1 MNSIVMD
8 ESGCLGFDLSKVSTT
23 KHILITFLLFKES
36 RPISSLVK
44 NTIATLP
51 KIRKKKGA
59 YLHAHYEKPITIKR
73 FLSGLAQKDVEIAT
87 IRLDKSTSK
96 QKENPNDLY
105 TNMVV
110 ALINRLC
117 DDALINKS
125 EKIKFTASRRNTKKR
140 LNDEFCESVKNS
152 GKHLNIDVLTVKPSD
167 DKCLQAVDFVSWA
180 MWQKYEKSDDTYS
193 KIIADKIIKEYV
205 VYNNQ

>member
-1 MNSIVMD
+1 MSSIVMD
-8 ESGCLGFDLSKVSTT
+8 ESGCLGFDLSKISTT
-23 KHILITFLLFKES
+23 KYILITFLIFKEA
-36 RPISSLVK
+36 RPINSLVK

-59 YLHAHYEKPITIKR
+59 YLHAHYEKPITVKR
-73 FLSGLAQKDVEIAT
+73 FLSRLAQKDIKIAT

-96 QKENPNDLY
+96 QKDNPNDLY

-117 DDALINKS
+117 DDALINESKQ
-125 EKIKFTASRRNTKKR
+125 IKFTASRRNTKKK
-140 LNDEFCESVKNS
+140 LNDEFCESVKNNS
-152 GKHLNIDVLTVKPSD
+152 KHLYIDVLTVKPSD

-180 MWQKYEKSDDTYS
+180 MWQKYEKGDETYS
-193 KIIADKIIKEYV
+193 KIIADKIIKEYIM
-205 VYNNQ
+205 YG